1 MLPAAPHPTVGA
13 LPLREGMSFH
23 AWLEVGRRIARVA
36 NTSAWAVGDWLLF
49 GERAYGERYRTA
61 LAATD
66 LDYQTLR
73 NYAWVARRFPLSR
86 RRDTVSFQH
95 HAELASLPEA
105 EQDLWLRRTELNG
118 WSRNELRRQLAGA
131 RAPRPAGGAR
141 PRGADER
148 RGGARAALAPRR
160 RPREP
165 DTPAVAARRGGR
177 GGRGARFTVI
187 VSLSAFAVTRR
198 AV

>member
-131 RAPRPAGGAR
+131 RALAPPAAPGRVVRMSVAAAR
-141 PRGADER
+141 EQRWR
-148 RGGARAALAPRR
+148 RAAGRANLTLQQWLR
-160 RPREP
+160 
-165 DTPAVAARRGGR
+165 AVADAAAEERD
-177 GGRGARFTVI
+177 
-187 VSLSAFAVTRR
+187 LP
-198 AV
+198 